1 LTKIQPI
8 PKRPEKKIINTIN
21 GSFFANLEKEKIAFR
36 DLENQI
42 NGLLGL
48 NEDHSFD
55 EVSDHNHLSKANLK
69 ESENKCYQ
77 HYYKGIK
84 VDESNIIAHE
94 ENGFVKTLNGRIVEF
109 DNLNIQHQRISKDR
123 ALKIAKRYLKVKELI
138 NSYPVE
144 TVIARIP
151 KDNSFQIR
159 VVQKVRI
166 DSYDPFEVCFVLID
180 ISTGEVLNKI
190 NLVAHADVLGTGQ
203 TLYSGNQSITYDSY
217 QGSYRLRESGRSIHT
232 FNATNV
238 TNLDTNGFTGST
250 DFISSS
256 SSWTGVSSLNTFTIF
271 NVTQSWWYSVFA
283 DEIPDLYI
291 VVKDGNNQTIYTSGY
306 HNNTFPSVSWQ
317 NLGILMTDT
326 PYTVEVWDYDPV
338 GSDDFGG
345 SYPISS
351 NTVTQNWSGNGNSGS
366 YTIGN
371 SGHPAVDLHWG
382 METTYDF
389 YLDSLGRNS
398 FDDNGTLIK
407 QYLNSPFTQA
417 NLNGDPNNAFAMPAP
432 YNIMV
437 YGMGDG
443 QIMNPVVGLDVEG
456 HEFTH
461 LVINNNG
468 NGGLTYQGES
478 GALNESFAD
487 IFGTCVEFYSGVNAD
502 WEIGEDVTVSA
513 TNLRSMLNPNNAN
526 GLSQQPD
533 TYQGTYWANPNNG
546 VHKNSGVQNYWFY
559 LLAQGGSGTND
570 LGNPYSV
577 TGIGLT
583 DARDIAYRNLTN
595 YLTSSATFMDAYYG
609 SLQAADDLFGNP
621 STEYTAVQQAWY
633 AVGIGNDPN
642 NYCSGTTNLTSPSG
656 TFTDGSG
663 SADYQNNSNCTWVIS
678 PPGATQIALN
688 FNSFDTEANYDSVVV
703 YNGPD
708 TTYPVLATW
717 WGNTLPP
724 TISTSSGTGAM
735 TVQFL
740 SDVSITK
747 GGWSASY
754 TSTGTSP
761 SCGGA
766 TLLSDSSG
774 SFSDGSGGSN
784 YGNNQ
789 LCYWYISPP
798 CANSVT
804 LSFSQFDTEQGY
816 DGLIIYD
823 DWSGTN
829 QLAVLSGTSLPSSIT
844 SNTGKMLVIFTSDY
858 SLNYQGFSANYT
870 STGSAYCSG
879 TTTLNS
885 TDWGTI
891 SDGSGANNYCNN
903 TNCEWLIQP
912 PQATSVTLDFTE
924 FDLEPASSDGQI
936 IYDAVEVYDGTNSN
950 APLLGTFTGNNLP
963 PSITSSSGS
972 MFVRFYSDIE
982 VNGLGWEA
990 IYTSTQ
996 NGYCSDT
1003 TTLTAPNGTFSDGS
1017 NTDQY
1022 ANNSACSWLIQPPN
1036 SSFIS
1041 LTFSSF
1047 DTEQGYDGVVIYDGI
1062 DNAAPILGQFS
1073 GSTIPSPVTST
1084 GGSLFVEF
1092 LSDPSVRGD
1101 GWTANYSSSIVS
1113 VVAVTSCGPYTATNG
1128 TTYYSN
1134 ISTPIDTL
1142 ISSAG
1147 QDSIVILNLTINSPT
1162 SGSETV
1168 AACSSYLWNGT
1179 TYTATGTYTTT
1190 LTGANGCDSVAT
1202 LNLTINSP
1210 TSGSETVAACSSY
1223 LWNGTTYTTTGT
1235 YTTTLTGANGCDS
1248 VATLNLTI
1256 NSPTS
1261 GSETIAAC
1269 SSYLWNGTTYT
1280 TTGTYTTTLAGAN
1293 GCDSV
1298 ATLNLTINSPTSGSE
1313 TVAACSSYLWNGT
1326 TYTTT
1331 GTYTTTLTGAN
1342 GCDSVATLNL
1352 TINSP
1357 TSGSETV
1364 AACSSYL
1371 WNGTTYTTSGTYTA
1385 TLTGANGCDSV
1396 ATLNLT
1402 INSPTSG
1409 TDVITACDSFT
1420 WIDGN
1425 TYTASNS
1432 NSTYTLINA
1441 AGCDSVVT
1449 LNLTIGSIDT
1459 TVTLS
1464 GLNIYALPGY
1474 DSYQWYECTANGFVS
1489 MNNETNDSIN
1499 ITANGDYAVVINN
1512 SNCTDTS
1519 VCVTVNNIGFEEN
1532 NQVLFKLFPNPTEG
1546 MVQVERGNSASPIST
1561 YQLQIVDS
1569 QGKMIQKSNVNFQ
1582 DGFIVINLED
1592 YPAGIYQLTLINQY
1606 EVFHDQVSI
1615 VK

>member
-1 LTKIQPI
+1 MLRPPSISILVKEIKKNLFKSLILVVLANASQVLNGQIKTQTLPNFSTPFQAFKSDSAAVLTKIQPI

-21 GSFFANLEKEKIAFR
+21 GSFFANLEKEKIAFH

-55 EVSDHNHLSKANLK
+55 EVSDHNNLPQANQK

-77 HYYKGIK
+77 HYFKGIK

-94 ENGFVKTLNGRIVEF
+94 EEGFVTTLNGRIVDFE
-109 DNLNIQHQRISKDR
+109 NLNIQHQRISKDY

-138 NSYPVE
+138 NTYPVE

-151 KDNSFQIR
+151 NDNSFQIR

-166 DSYDPFEVCFVLID
+166 DSYDPFEMCFVLID

-190 NLVAHADVLGTGQ
+190 NLVAHADVPGTGQ

-217 QGSYRLRESGRSIHT
+217 QGSYRLRESARSIHT
-232 FNATNV
+232 FNATNA

-256 SSWTGVSSLNTFTIF
+256 SSWTGVSSLNSFTIS
-271 NVTQSWWYSVFA
+271 NVTQSWWYSVFT
-283 DEIPDLYI
+283 DQKPDLYI
-291 VVKDGNNQTIYTSGY
+291 VVKDGNNQMVYTSGY
-306 HNNTFPSVSWQ
+306 YNNTFPSVSWQ

-371 SGHPAVDLHWG
+371 SGHPAVDVHWG
-382 METTYDF
+382 MGITYDF

-407 QYLNSPFTQA
+407 QYLNSPLTQA

-443 QIMNPVVGLDVEG
+443 QIMNPLVGLDVEG

-487 IFGTCVEFYSGVNAD
+487 IFGTCAEFYSGVNPD
-502 WEIGEDVTVSA
+502 WLLGEDIMVSDPY
-513 TNLRSMLNPNNAN
+513 LRSMSFPNGAD
-526 GLSQQPD
+526 QPD
-533 TYQGTYWANPNNG
+533 TYHGILWANPNNLSHDKGG
-546 VHKNSGVQNYWFY
+546 VHINSGVQNYWFY

-577 TGIGLT
+577 TGIGLA

-621 STEYTAVQQAWY
+621 STEYTSVQQAWY

-678 PPGATQIALN
+678 PPGATQISLN

-740 SDVSITK
+740 TDVSITK

-766 TLLSDSSG
+766 TILSDSSG

-885 TDWGTI
+885 ADWGTI
-891 SDGSGANNYCNN
+891 SDGSGSNNYCNN

-912 PQATSVTLDFTE
+912 PQATSVTLDFTA

-972 MFVRFYSDIE
+972 MLVRFYSDIE

-990 IYTSTQ
+990 VYTSTQ

-1017 NTDQY
+1017 SADQY

-1062 DNAAPILGQFS
+1062 NNAAPIIGQFS

-1092 LSDPSVRGD
+1092 LSDPSIRED

-1113 VVAVTSCGPYTATNG
+1113 VVGVTSCGPYTATNG

-1179 TYTATGTYTTT
+1179 TYTTT
-1190 LTGANGCDSVAT
+1190 
-1202 LNLTINSP
+1202 
-1210 TSGSETVAACSSY
+1210 
-1223 LWNGTTYTTTGT
+1223 
-1235 YTTTLTGANGCDS
+1235 
-1248 VATLNLTI
+1248 
-1256 NSPTS
+1256 
-1261 GSETIAAC
+1261 
-1269 SSYLWNGTTYT
+1269 
-1280 TTGTYTTTLAGAN
+1280 
-1293 GCDSV
+1293 
-1298 ATLNLTINSPTSGSE
+1298 
-1313 TVAACSSYLWNGT
+1313 
-1326 TYTTT
+1326 
-1331 GTYTTTLTGAN
+1331 
-1342 GCDSVATLNL
+1342 
-1352 TINSP
+1352 
-1357 TSGSETV
+1357 
-1364 AACSSYL
+1364 
-1371 WNGTTYTTSGTYTA
+1371 GTYTA

-1409 TDVITACDSFT
+1409 TDEITACNSFT

-1432 NSTYTLINA
+1432 NATYTIINA
-1441 AGCDSVVT
+1441 AGCDSVVS
-1449 LNLTIGSIDT
+1449 LNLTIDSIDT

-1464 GLNIYALPGY
+1464 GLTIYALPGY

-1489 MNNETNDSIN
+1489 MNNETNDSIK

-1561 YQLQIVDS
+1561 YQMEIVDS
-1569 QGKMIQKSNVNFQ
+1569 QGKMIKKSNVNFQ

-1606 EVFHDQVSI
+1606 EVFHDQVSL